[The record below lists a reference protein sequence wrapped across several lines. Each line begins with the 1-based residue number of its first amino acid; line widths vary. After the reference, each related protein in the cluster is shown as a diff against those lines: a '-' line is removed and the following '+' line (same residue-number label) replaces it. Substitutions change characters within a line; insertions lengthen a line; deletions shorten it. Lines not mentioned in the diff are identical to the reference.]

1 MSSTK
6 ATSLFGFLPEAAG
19 MAYLKQ
25 NCVLTRTS
33 TTAIREQWLAAR
45 ATIRVPIPRAGQPEI
60 LDFPPGY
67 DDYLG
72 RVCANAAFE
81 ETVRGMDWSFKLV
94 ELDPLIAFQIQ
105 VELARSANLC
115 SNVSEAVPLLDDM
128 LGTCL
133 PLEVE
138 DIEAPI
144 TVSGNSLTV
153 QTESM
158 NLKFR
163 LSGLSGAPE
172 MAEITIPNPRRVRTV
187 GIHFFPSSPLLQV
200 VRFRVPPCLRLRESR
215 SHTRALRLSRGANYV
230 SRDRSRGSCDVSV

>member
-1 MSSTK
+1 
-6 ATSLFGFLPEAAG
+6 
-19 MAYLKQ
+19 
-25 NCVLTRTS
+25 
-33 TTAIREQWLAAR
+33 
-45 ATIRVPIPRAGQPEI
+45 
-60 LDFPPGY
+60 
-67 DDYLG
+67 
-72 RVCANAAFE
+72 
-81 ETVRGMDWSFKLV
+81 VRGMDWSFKLV